1 MVIILQP
8 FSVLA
13 QNVPEGI
20 TYQGLARDVSNA
32 VLVNQNISIKV
43 GIYAPAITG
52 TLEWEETHTLT
63 TNQLGLFAF
72 IIGQGTSTGSG
83 SLTGFTSINWG
94 ANPHFTKISM
104 DVTGG
109 SSFLDM
115 DTIQYWSVPYAL
127 HSGIADSLSQP
138 MRLSQLSDVDTIGVT
153 TGYVLKWNGS
163 IWVPAADNDSD
174 TAVYAL
180 NAGHSATSDT
190 ATYSLNVLS
199 TIDTVPFSFNSDSS
213 SFASNAASS
222 LNALNSDYCDTA
234 TYALNV
240 VNPNLYWNLTG
251 NSGTTPAINFIG
263 TIDNTDFVFKTN
275 SIERMR
281 ILANGKIGIGTAT
294 PTAGLHIVGNDGVV
308 AEGTFGLGAT
318 PPSGAGT
325 RMIWYPKK
333 AAFRA
338 GGVSGS
344 DWNDVNI
351 GNYSFASGYDNRASG
366 AYSTSFGSSSIA
378 SGQYSIAAC
387 ENSTASGISSIA
399 MGSQAIASGPYSVAL
414 GRGIISSDSSSVAIG
429 YHCTSTAKYAMAF
442 GFQTRASGE
451 YSTTFGYWASANNHR
466 GSFVYADGT
475 SSTPTL
481 STADN
486 QFMVRASGGTI
497 FYSNSGLTA
506 GVSLPAGGGSWA
518 SVSDR
523 NKKENFK
530 KLENAILLDKLNSL
544 EISTWNYKS
553 QDASIRHIGPMA
565 QDFYRLFGF
574 GESDTTITTI
584 DIDGV
589 SLAAIQALTQKTN
602 ELKLKSEEIELLK
615 AEIEKLENENS
626 LLEKRVV
633 KMEQKLNLNN
643 TASLFYKNAG
653 K

>member
-1 MVIILQP
+1 
-8 FSVLA
+8 
-13 QNVPEGI
+13 
-20 TYQGLARDVSNA
+20 
-32 VLVNQNISIKV
+32 
-43 GIYAPAITG
+43 
-52 TLEWEETHTLT
+52 
-63 TNQLGLFAF
+63 
-72 IIGQGTSTGSG
+72 
-83 SLTGFTSINWG
+83 
-94 ANPHFTKISM
+94 
-104 DVTGG
+104 
-109 SSFLDM
+109 
-115 DTIQYWSVPYAL
+115 
-127 HSGIADSLSQP
+127 
-138 MRLSQLSDVDTIGVT
+138 
-153 TGYVLKWNGS
+153 
-163 IWVPAADNDSD
+163 
-174 TAVYAL
+174 
-180 NAGHSATSDT
+180 
-190 ATYSLNVLS
+190 
-199 TIDTVPFSFNSDSS
+199 
-213 SFASNAASS
+213 
-222 LNALNSDYCDTA
+222 
-234 TYALNV
+234 
-240 VNPNLYWNLTG
+240 
-251 NSGTTPAINFIG
+251 
-263 TIDNTDFVFKTN
+263 
-275 SIERMR
+275 
-281 ILANGKIGIGTAT
+281 
-294 PTAGLHIVGNDGVV
+294 
-308 AEGTFGLGAT
+308 
-318 PPSGAGT
+318 
-325 RMIWYPKK
+325 
-333 AAFRA
+333 
-338 GGVSGS
+338 
-344 DWNDVNI
+344 
-351 GNYSFASGYDNRASG
+351 
-366 AYSTSFGSSSIA
+366 
-378 SGQYSIAAC
+378 
-387 ENSTASGISSIA
+387 
-399 MGSQAIASGPYSVAL
+399 
-414 GRGIISSDSSSVAIG
+414 
-429 YHCTSTAKYAMAF
+429 MAF